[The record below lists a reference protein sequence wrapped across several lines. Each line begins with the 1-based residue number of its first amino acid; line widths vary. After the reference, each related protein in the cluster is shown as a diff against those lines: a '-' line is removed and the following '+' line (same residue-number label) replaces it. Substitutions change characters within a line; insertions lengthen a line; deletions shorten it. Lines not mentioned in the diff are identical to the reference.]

1 MTGPILFNL
10 FAHDLFGSLAERL
23 SGCTNMQL
31 SAFQFADDTAPI
43 AAAETAQA
51 AADKMRTILTQ
62 LDTWAHTTA

>member
-31 SAFQFADDTAPI
+31 SAFQFADDTTPI

-62 LDTWAHTTA
+62 LDTWAPTTA